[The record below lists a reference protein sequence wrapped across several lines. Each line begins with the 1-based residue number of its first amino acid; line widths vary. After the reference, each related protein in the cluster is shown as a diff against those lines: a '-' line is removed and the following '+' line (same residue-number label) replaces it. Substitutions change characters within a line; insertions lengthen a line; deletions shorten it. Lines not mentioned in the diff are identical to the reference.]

1 MIKLD
6 KVTKKYP
13 SGQIALDD
21 ISLEIAEGE
30 FMFLVGPS
38 GVGKTTFLRLFTR
51 EVHPSSGRIFI
62 GEQDILALPAK
73 KVPYL
78 RRRIGTVFQDFK
90 LLLNRTIFEN
100 VAVPLEVTGKSDK
113 EIEREVSEILE
124 KVGLLEKANS
134 FPIQLSGGE
143 VQRTAIAR
151 AIVSRPQVL
160 LADEPTADLDP
171 FTAEGVV
178 DLLEKIN
185 KELKTTVI
193 MATHNVQIVNKYK
206 KRVVSM
212 KEGKINS
219 DEKEGR
225 YEAVQKDS

>member
-13 SGQIALDD
+13 SGQIALDEV
-21 ISLEIAEGE
+21 SLEIKEGE
-30 FMFLVGPS
+30 FVFLVGPS

-51 EVHPSSGRIFI
+51 EVRPTSGKIFI
-62 GEQDILALPAK
+62 GEQDILMLSAK

-78 RRRIGTVFQDFK
+78 RRRIGTIFQDFK
-90 LLLNRTIFEN
+90 LLLDRTIFEN
-100 VAVPLEVTGKSDK
+100 VAVPLEVTGKSEK

-151 AIVSRPQVL
+151 AIVGSPQVL

-171 FTAEGVV
+171 ITAEGVV
-178 DLLEKIN
+178 DLLDAIN
-185 KELKTTVI
+185 KERKTTII
-193 MATHNVQIVNKYK
+193 MATHNIQIVNKYK
-206 KRVVSM
+206 KRVLTL
-212 KEGKINS
+212 KEGKIAT
-219 DEKEGR
+219 DVKEGR
-225 YEAVQKDS
+225 YEAS